1 MFVELV
7 SGILSFEIFPGDGR
21 KFFEG
26 SSAYNLHSIAC
37 PVLLILFCS
46 VKSRFM
52 PNANLICISTKSE
65 FVIDS
70 VTGCST

>member
-26 SSAYNLHSIAC
+26 SSAYSLHSIAC
-37 PVLLILFCS
+37 PDLLIFFCS
-46 VKSRFM
+46 V
-52 PNANLICISTKSE
+52 
-65 FVIDS
+65 
-70 VTGCST
+70 